1 MQRNSTEEE
10 TVSSLNLVRWGGV
23 AAMVGGALFV
33 VLALVM
39 ASMPRGCIG
48 AECAFREG
56 RDTGL
61 AGGALLMLALLLVVA
76 GAAGLVIRARHA
88 GRFGGLGITS
98 VVVGA
103 VAAVLLFIGTVLNT
117 QDSSLVPLFIIPGL
131 LALIVGFVLLSVAVL
146 RARALPRWAAILLM
160 VGSLAKLGFN
170 DQNWQALV
178 AVPNGLAWMAVGC
191 VLWSD
196 REGTVGQVVRVR

>member
-1 MQRNSTEEE
+1 LQRNAIEEE

-23 AAMVGGALFV
+23 AAMVGGALFA

-76 GAAGLVIRARHA
+76 GAAGLVIRTQHA
-88 GRFGGLGITS
+88 GRFGRLGVTS

-103 VAAVLLFIGTVLNT
+103 VAAMLLFIGTVLNT
-117 QDSSLVPLFIIPGL
+117 QNSSLVPLFIIPGL

-146 RARALPRWAAILLM
+146 RAGVLPRWAAIVLV
-160 VGSLAKLGFN
+160 VGSLAMLGFN
-170 DQNWQALV
+170 DQNWQALM
-178 AVPNGLAWMAVGC
+178 AVPNGFAWMAVGY
-191 VLWSD
+191 VLWAD
-196 REGTVGQVVRVR
+196 REGVTRQAVRAR

>member
-1 MQRNSTEEE
+1 LQRNSTEEE
-10 TVSSLNLVRWGGV
+10 TVSSLNLVRWGGI
-23 AAMVGGALFV
+23 AAIVGGALFV

-39 ASMPRGCIG
+39 ARPCLG
-48 AECAFREG
+48 AECAFSEG

-61 AGGALLMLALLLVVA
+61 AGGALLMLALLLVV
-76 GAAGLVIRARHA
+76 AGLVIRARHA

-103 VAAVLLFIGTVLNT
+103 VAAMLLFLGTVLNT

-146 RARALPRWAAILLM
+146 RAGVLPRWAAILLV
-160 VGSLAKLGFN
+160 VGSLAMLGFN
-170 DQNWQALV
+170 DQNWQALM
-178 AVPNGLAWMAVGC
+178 AVPNGLAWMAVGY

-196 REGTVGQVVRVR
+196 REEVTRQAVRAR

>member
-1 MQRNSTEEE
+1 M
-10 TVSSLNLVRWGGV
+10 NLVRWGGV

-103 VAAVLLFIGTVLNT
+103 VAAVLFFIGTVLNT
-117 QDSSLVPLFIIPGL
+117 QGSSLVPLFIIPGL

-170 DQNWQALV
+170 DQNWQALM